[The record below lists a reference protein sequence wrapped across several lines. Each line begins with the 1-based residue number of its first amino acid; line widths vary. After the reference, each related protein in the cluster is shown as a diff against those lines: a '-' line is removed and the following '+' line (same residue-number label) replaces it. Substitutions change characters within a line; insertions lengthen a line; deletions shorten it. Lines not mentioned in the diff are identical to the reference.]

1 MPDIKVKDV
10 AKGTV
15 KAIDKSA
22 TAAQRMKNAYIRTK
36 EKAEH
41 SAVPQEGSPEEYA
54 AGRVSSG
61 LDSAQKAVREFD
73 RQGRKGVKTT
83 KENISKAKDFFEKRA
98 VNQPKKQ
105 AQRKAAE
112 SIRRTTGNAKKTIK
126 TVDRGGKTIKQTAK
140 STAKGTVKTARKT
153 VKTAERTAKTTIKTT
168 QQAAKAAQKTAQAM
182 NGCPSTPKAPNM
194 AGKIPSRNAGT
205 AMSNLFCGGLH
216 GQMWQTAI
224 WSAPDMRNAS
234 TTAAMPSVG
243 CWSSLRSMRVWLPEP
258 WRKRVLSLT
267 DVN

>member
-41 SAVPQEGSPEEYA
+41 SAAPQEGSPEEYA

-83 KENISKAKDFFEKRA
+83 KENISKAKGFFEKRA

-153 VKTAERTAKTTIKTT
+153 VKTAERTAKTTIKTCLLYT
-168 QQAAKAAQKTAQAM
+168 SDAA
-182 NGCPSTPKAPNM
+182 
-194 AGKIPSRNAGT
+194 
-205 AMSNLFCGGLH
+205 
-216 GQMWQTAI
+216 
-224 WSAPDMRNAS
+224 D
-234 TTAAMPSVG
+234 
-243 CWSSLRSMRVWLPEP
+243 
-258 WRKRVLSLT
+258 
-267 DVN
+267 D

>member
-41 SAVPQEGSPEEYA
+41 SAAPQEGSPEEYA

-168 QQAAKAAQKTAQAM
+168 QQAAKAAQKTAQA
-182 NGCPSTPKAPNM
+182 TARAARAAAHA
-194 AGKIPSRNAGT
+194 AGGESDHRRDKGADCRHCSRGLDRCFGDYHYLPDRHDYRLLLWDF
-205 AMSNLFCGGLH
+205 LF
-216 GQMWQTAI
+216 Q
-224 WSAPDMRNAS
+224 
-234 TTAAMPSVG
+234 
-243 CWSSLRSMRVWLPEP
+243 
-258 WRKRVLSLT
+258 
-267 DVN
+267 

>member
-10 AKGTV
+10 TKGTV

-41 SAVPQEGSPEEYA
+41 SAAPQEGSPEEYA

-105 AQRKAAE
+105 ARRKAAE

-126 TVDRGGKTIKQTAK
+126 TVDRGKPQ
-140 STAKGTVKTARKT
+140 
-153 VKTAERTAKTTIKTT
+153 
-168 QQAAKAAQKTAQAM
+168 
-182 NGCPSTPKAPNM
+182 
-194 AGKIPSRNAGT
+194 
-205 AMSNLFCGGLH
+205 
-216 GQMWQTAI
+216 
-224 WSAPDMRNAS
+224 SAPPRPRSRPPNRRQRQRRKQRRLPHGRQGLRL
-234 TTAAMPSVG
+234 MPPALPLK
-243 CWSSLRSMRVWLPEP
+243 LRQLQQRLLPRQSR
-258 WRKRVLSLT
+258 WR
-267 DVN
+267 

>member
-41 SAVPQEGSPEEYA
+41 SAAPQEGSPEEYA

-105 AQRKAAE
+105 ARRKAAE

-168 QQAAKAAQKTAQAM
+168 QQAAKAAQKTAQATRTGGK
-182 NGCPSTPKAPNM
+182 GCGSCRP
-194 AGKIPSRNAGT
+194 R
-205 AMSNLFCGGLH
+205 C
-216 GQMWQTAI
+216 
-224 WSAPDMRNAS
+224 R
-234 TTAAMPSVG
+234 
-243 CWSSLRSMRVWLPEP
+243 
-258 WRKRVLSLT
+258 
-267 DVN
+267 

>member
-41 SAVPQEGSPEEYA
+41 SAAPQEGSPEEYA

-83 KENISKAKDFFEKRA
+83 KENISKAKDYFEKRVRNTFYPRFFSNTFFAIIFNA
-98 VNQPKKQ
+98 VDPYY
-105 AQRKAAE
+105 KAKE
-112 SIRRTTGNAKKTIK
+112 DNLSNAKM
-126 TVDRGGKTIKQTAK
+126 Q
-140 STAKGTVKTARKT
+140 
-153 VKTAERTAKTTIKTT
+153 
-168 QQAAKAAQKTAQAM
+168 
-182 NGCPSTPKAPNM
+182 
-194 AGKIPSRNAGT
+194 
-205 AMSNLFCGGLH
+205 
-216 GQMWQTAI
+216 
-224 WSAPDMRNAS
+224 
-234 TTAAMPSVG
+234 
-243 CWSSLRSMRVWLPEP
+243 
-258 WRKRVLSLT
+258 
-267 DVN
+267 

>member
-41 SAVPQEGSPEEYA
+41 SAAPQEGSSEEYA

-83 KENISKAKDFFEKRA
+83 KENISKAKDFFE
-98 VNQPKKQ
+98 NGQSTSPKNRRSARRLKVSG
-105 AQRKAAE
+105 APPATPRKPL
-112 SIRRTTGNAKKTIK
+112 K
-126 TVDRGGKTIKQTAK
+126 
-140 STAKGTVKTARKT
+140 
-153 VKTAERTAKTTIKTT
+153 
-168 QQAAKAAQKTAQAM
+168 
-182 NGCPSTPKAPNM
+182 P
-194 AGKIPSRNAGT
+194 
-205 AMSNLFCGGLH
+205 
-216 GQMWQTAI
+216 
-224 WSAPDMRNAS
+224 
-234 TTAAMPSVG
+234 
-243 CWSSLRSMRVWLPEP
+243 
-258 WRKRVLSLT
+258 
-267 DVN
+267 